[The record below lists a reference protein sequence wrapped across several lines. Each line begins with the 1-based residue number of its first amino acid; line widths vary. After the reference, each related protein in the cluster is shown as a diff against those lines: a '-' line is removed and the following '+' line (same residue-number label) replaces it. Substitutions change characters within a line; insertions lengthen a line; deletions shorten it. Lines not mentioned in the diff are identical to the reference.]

1 MWISN
6 YWNNNSR
13 YNRWK
18 KNLKKIEKKSSK
30 EKKKDIFKPDKK
42 IKKSKKQKKSDK
54 KLGKKLEKNSNA
66 SLAIPKLEKIKKKNA
81 SLMVPRLENAKK
93 SKTVVSKLDKSK
105 KKNKK
110 GPGNPSKKFK
120 RFVDKS
126 ISLENTNINSSNSKS
141 FSKLK
146 LKIKDNNS
154 YENSK
159 SIKKNKKNNIQEF
172 KNKIKKINMLDF
184 NDFELNS
191 MKYILALEIDKRTY
205 FEYYLSL
212 LKTKHPISFSFFPVE
227 DYNIKIIKIC
237 LFLLSFSL
245 YYSFNTIFFDFTII
259 HEIYEKNGSYD
270 FLSFLPI
277 ILYSFIIT
285 YIIIIFIK
293 FFILPERDIL
303 KIKNETIIKIANKK
317 APGIQRCII
326 IKNIS
331 YLIISIILL
340 IFFWYYLSSFGA
352 VYQNSQVHLIK
363 NTFISFAIS
372 LLFPLFINLIPGI
385 FRSLSLNAKNRE
397 FIYKISQIIQL
408 F

>member
-1 MWISN
+1 
-6 YWNNNSR
+6 
-13 YNRWK
+13 
-18 KNLKKIEKKSSK
+18 
-30 EKKKDIFKPDKK
+30 
-42 IKKSKKQKKSDK
+42 
-54 KLGKKLEKNSNA
+54 
-66 SLAIPKLEKIKKKNA
+66 
-81 SLMVPRLENAKK
+81 MVPKLENAKK

-110 GPGNPSKKFK
+110 GPGNPSKKLK
-120 RFVDKS
+120 RIVDKS
-126 ISLENTNINSSNSKS
+126 ITLENTNINSSNSKS

-191 MKYILALEIDKRTY
+191 MKYIHALEIDKRTY

-212 LKTKHPISFSFFPVE
+212 LKTKHPILLSFFPVE

-237 LFLLSFSL
+237 LFLLSFAL

-303 KIKNETIIKIANKK
+303 KIKNETIIKIANRKT
-317 APGIQRCII
+317 PGIQRCII

-372 LLFPLFINLIPGI
+372 LVFPLLINLIPGI

-408 F
+408 L